1 MPDETENLP
10 VVLPNKLDYQF
21 KKDITEFCIT
31 RMPTPEKQ
39 RTNGSTP
46 FYPNQDQIASVFM
59 MMAHGMTEDKICL
72 CINNPSTGKPITK
85 KTFDK
90 YFKAIKEIAKDYAT
104 HMVSKSLFH
113 RAINTDGM
121 VNEAVAQ
128 RAAEF
133 WLKTQAHWKTTDVI
147 VHNHEHKLDEET
159 SDAIRILG
167 QLAKSRLKSI
177 TNTGNDGTN
186 DPASTAR
193 VVKDVEVSSSSKSD
207 SS

>member
-1 MPDETENLP
+1 MPDEEENQPLT
-10 VVLPNKLDYQF
+10 LPNKLDQQF
-21 KKDITEFCIT
+21 KDDIAAFCIT
-31 RMPTPEKQ
+31 RMPSREGPKHGKT
-39 RTNGSTP
+39 TP
-46 FYPNQDQIASVFM
+46 FFPNQDQIASVFM

-72 CINNPSTGKPITK
+72 CINNPNTGKPITK

-90 YFKAIKEIAKDYAT
+90 YFKPIKEIAKDYAT
-104 HMVSKSLFH
+104 HMVAKSLFH
-113 RAINTDGM
+113 RAINTDGQ

-147 VHNHEHKLDEET
+147 EHNHEHKLDEET
-159 SDAIRILG
+159 SNALQILG
-167 QLAKSRLKSI
+167 QLAKSRFKSI
-177 TNTGNDGTN
+177 TNTGNDGDN

-193 VVKDVEVSSSSKSD
+193 IVENVEVSSASESD